1 MWWALT
7 NTSFT
12 KDEKETFINI
22 AGSYIVYRVTDAGE
36 PRMPKVI
43 DPMNDDA
50 FALLI
55 GNAPGA
61 SADKVKI
68 SWWKC
73 VDADC
78 INMDPTGNV
87 EVTPFTSIVENRLYR
102 HSEQTCHVHR
112 VDECRDRLHQHDELC
127 RYGRC

>member
-1 MWWALT
+1 MAASGDPIYSKIPDRDVNLMWWALT

-55 GNAPGA
+55 GNAPAHPLTKSRFLGGSVLMRTA
-61 SADKVKI
+61 S
-68 SWWKC
+68 
-73 VDADC
+73 
-78 INMDPTGNV
+78 
-87 EVTPFTSIVENRLYR
+87 TSTRLA
-102 HSEQTCHVHR
+102 T
-112 VDECRDRLHQHDELC
+112 
-127 RYGRC
+127 